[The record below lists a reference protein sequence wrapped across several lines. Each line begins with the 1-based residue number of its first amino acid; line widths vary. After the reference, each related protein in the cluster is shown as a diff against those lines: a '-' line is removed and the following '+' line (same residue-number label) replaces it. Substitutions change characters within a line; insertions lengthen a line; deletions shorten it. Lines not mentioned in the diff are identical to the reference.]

1 MDMMNEQLQD
11 TYGEGTDEMKDKY
24 LTFLTDGQ
32 VFAIPIA
39 DVMQI
44 VQMQKIT
51 PIPEFP
57 MYAKGVIDLRG
68 SMIPVVDLRC
78 RLGRMELEYDAHTC
92 IIVMSI
98 NGSLVGLIV
107 DSVDEV
113 ARIGQENICPPP
125 ALGTDT
131 TSRFL
136 QGLGK
141 TPDGVVLLLAIERV
155 IGEDIYSAFSV

>member
-1 MDMMNEQLQD
+1 MDTMNEHIEDMQLD
-11 TYGEGTDEMKDKY
+11 TIDEMKDKY

-32 VFAIPIA
+32 TFAIPISE
-39 DVMQI
+39 VVQI

-51 PIPEFP
+51 EIPEFP

-68 SMIPVVDLRC
+68 AMIPVIDLRC
-78 RLGRMELEYDAHTC
+78 RLGKMEIDYDAHTC

-98 NGSLVGLIV
+98 HDSLVGLIV

-113 ARIGQENICPPP
+113 ARIEEENISPPP
-125 ALGTDT
+125 TLGTDT

-136 QGLGK
+136 EGLGK
-141 TPDGVVLLLAIERV
+141 TPTGVVLMLSVERV
-155 IGEDIYSAFSV
+155 IGEDIYSAFSM